1 MRSKGHWLLATLL
14 LSAVASMGLAASPQ
28 KGPIAVVA
36 GAEGG
41 VLQMIDL
48 TDNTLIATIPIFDE
62 TSRNFGVIPFDVKAT
77 PDGRWAY
84 VSSAATRQVFVV
96 DLLLRKVQTVLQV
109 RHGPTELAI
118 SPDGSFVY
126 VSCSLSGYE
135 QVEYISVIATKDH
148 TVFREIPTEVAP
160 LGIAFTRDGKW
171 ALVTNP
177 AVGDAAGG
185 TVTLIDATTHTI
197 KGTVPIGGTPVGVG
211 VEPTGHYAYVTNAS
225 GGSVAVIDLQAT
237 PPAVVGTLDL
247 GALTTPTAIAVSPD
261 GSEAQ
266 LTNSFM
272 GMVTILDLSN
282 PAAPV
287 VKGQV
292 AVGTLPTD
300 VIYSLN
306 PHYSYVT
313 NTGSNTV
320 SVIDNTAVPPAVV
333 ATIDLGDVHPRG
345 IDLVRQGPAEV
356 NLRPMRGLPNVFLWW
371 PASQRSYTWHIE
383 IPIDPSS
390 AVEAELILTARDID
404 NTGEAELDV
413 NGNAIPLPSDIV
425 SHGWTPA
432 ASVTAYL
439 PLNVSYLV
447 PGNNFVFMSM
457 SSLSDGF
464 MVENVVI
471 RLHFAG
477 STVLLKRLSQPP
489 EVPPNALPGLIE
501 NFVLSGNFPN
511 PFNPSTTIDFQIPK
525 DSRVTITVFNSN
537 GQLIRTLADGN
548 LQAGAH
554 RVQWDGLD
562 DQGNHVA
569 AGIYL
574 CRMKAGDFMDTK
586 RMIMVK

>member
-1 MRSKGHWLLATLL
+1 
-14 LSAVASMGLAASPQ
+14 
-28 KGPIAVVA
+28 
-36 GAEGG
+36 
-41 VLQMIDL
+41 
-48 TDNTLIATIPIFDE
+48 
-62 TSRNFGVIPFDVKAT
+62 VKAT
-77 PDGRWAY
+77 PDGHWAY

-96 DLLLRKVQTVLQV
+96 NLVLRKVEKVLQV
-109 RHGPTELAI
+109 RYGPTELAI

-126 VSCSLSGYE
+126 VSCSLSGYD
-135 QVEYISVIATKDH
+135 QMEYISVIATKDH
-148 TVFREIPTEVAP
+148 TPFHEIPTGVAP
-160 LGIAFTRDGKW
+160 LGIAFTPDGKW

-185 TVTLIDATTHTI
+185 TVTLIDATTHSI
-197 KGTVPIGGTPVGVG
+197 QGTLTIGGTPAGVA
-211 VEPTGHYAYVTNAS
+211 VEPTGHYAYVTNTI

-237 PPAVVGTLDL
+237 PPAVVGTVDL

-266 LTNSFM
+266 LTNSFL

-300 VIYSLN
+300 VLYSPN
-306 PHYSYVT
+306 PHYSYVS
-313 NTGSNTV
+313 NTGSNTL

-333 ATIDLGDVHPRG
+333 ATVDLGDVHPRG
-345 IDLVRQGPAEV
+345 IDVVRQGPAEV
-356 NLRPMRGLPNVFLWW
+356 DLRPTGGLPNMFMWI

-404 NTGEAELDV
+404 GTGEANLVV
-413 NGNAIPLPSDIV
+413 NGHAIPLTADIV
-425 SHGWTPA
+425 SHGYA
-432 ASVTAYL
+432 AAATAYL
-439 PLNVSYLV
+439 PLDISYLL
-447 PGNNFVFMSM
+447 PGNNFVTMSM
-457 SSLSDGF
+457 PALSDGF
-464 MVENVVI
+464 LVQDVVI
-471 RLHFAG
+471 RLRFAG
-477 STVLLKRLSQPP
+477 STALLKRLSQPP
-489 EVPPNALPGLIE
+489 EVQPNALPGLVE

-537 GQLIRTLADGN
+537 GQLIRTLVDGD

-569 AGIYL
+569 AGIHL